1 MDFCPSPFPLQGH
14 LSSWQGRKN
23 TAHFGK
29 MEKTLQFHPGWLCVL
44 GMQAVSAIVR
54 LEHVPLAFSLSL
66 LLSPSHS
73 MQQTPPGAPTFGR
86 SLISEHSSLI
96 CSLQP
101 GCAARSAGW
110 GSAAAGS
117 SSHLLL
123 GKWELAGPSS
133 QPCAAAQPGQ
143 RDPCCPWSVKNAV
156 HFPAGFSKV

>member
-1 MDFCPSPFPLQGH
+1 
-14 LSSWQGRKN
+14 
-23 TAHFGK
+23 

-44 GMQAVSAIVR
+44 GMQAVSAVAR

-86 SLISEHSSLI
+86 SLISEHSPLI

-101 GCAARSAGW
+101 GHAARSAGW

-123 GKWELAGPSS
+123 GCGSSLDPPPSPVQLHS
-133 QPCAAAQPGQ
+133 QARGIPAALG
-143 RDPCCPWSVKNAV
+143 
-156 HFPAGFSKV
+156 G